1 MGPPG
6 EAVNCT
12 TTAPPS
18 PESCLL
24 ADAPGSREKG
34 ISVPHRE
41 EPLPQKRVVLS
52 RTLRT
57 AAPLSGYVRLSH
69 IRMPNALLPM
79 PSFRVAFASAQLERT
94 EQRDVRCMRLPT
106 GPTLGNALGLSASA
120 A

>member
-1 MGPPG
+1 MGSPR

-24 ADAPGSREKG
+24 ADAAGSREKV

-41 EPLPQKRVVLS
+41 EPLLQKRVVLS

-57 AAPLSGYVRLSH
+57 AAPLSGYERLSH
-69 IRMPNALLPM
+69 IRMPEALLPM
-79 PSFRVAFASAQLERT
+79 PSSRVASASAQLERT
-94 EQRDVRCMRLPT
+94 
-106 GPTLGNALGLSASA
+106 
-120 A
+120 